1 MKKNVHVSSS
11 VRFALLTVSFLLV
24 SLFGTAQTHLYVSAT
39 GNNANNGLSAATPK
53 QTIPA
58 AVTASANGDVIH
70 IANGVYTLTATL
82 NLNKELTIIGESEAG
97 VIINCTATPSGAW
110 AINPNKS
117 NTSLSNFTIIPNGTT
132 GGFPIHA
139 ASNTIPVPVIS
150 NISLSHITI
159 NGAKKTA
166 FDFNGVTNLSLS
178 FLTATNSS
186 AGNGVQVSGCWNVTA
201 NNITTSGNAWGG
213 FAVYASRLS
222 PDGVGR
228 GSNNITIDVS
238 SSSLSETTPVYVQ
251 DQFGFVSTNVTVNGL
266 DYQVKNTNSVGYTF
280 YYGNKT
286 VALNIAKLLPSVA
299 LARPDLS
306 TVQQIS
312 TGQLIIGAG
321 MKIQTAVN
329 AASVNG
335 IVLVEP
341 GVYQEDVTINKTLTV
356 QGSGIDVTTVSG
368 VSGGGS
374 AAFQISANGV
384 IIDGFTIT
392 RDGNTVATWNDPLN
406 SAGVAIQTVGNA
418 EIINCKFIG
427 NRTAIDVNNSNG
439 NNIHNNIIS
448 DNRTGILFR
457 NQTDQTTVTENTI
470 TNNWTMGILFI
481 SGGGGTQSAAN
492 SNFSNNNISGNWYGQ
507 IIDRQS
513 GGTIPAPGSNLKNFT
528 CNWFGSVT
536 PVVSTNDSGEPS
548 YAAQVPVAY
557 GGTAVAPVGKPDIA
571 GIASANFVY
580 TPYLVSG
587 TDSDP
592 VKNGFQPLA
601 NSCQTPLSNVLITN
615 TTKVLCF
622 GTNTGSVTISY
633 TNGIGLVSYSLDG
646 APAQPAGASPFTLN
660 EIAKGQHTI
669 LISDNAGAAV
679 SLEFTIDGPSA
690 ALNAN
695 FTFTPI
701 TCNGGMSTQNITIT
715 GGTAPY
721 NVTNQGGGA
730 FVLGAQEG
738 VTYGGTE
745 PNTFAANYTYTV
757 TDAIGCEYTFTA
769 NITQPNPITVQYN
782 ASAIL
787 CNGGLSTESITI
799 NGGTAPY
806 TVTNQGGGAL
816 VVDAAA
822 GITYYGNTYAAS
834 YTYTVTDALG
844 CTYVFTANITQPDA
858 LTIAAT
864 ATDISCNANATVTI
878 TAAGGKAPY
887 TGTGV
892 FSVAAGTYTYTVTD
906 ANGCSAIT
914 TVTPVV
920 IPDTERPNVIA
931 PGAYSVPNTPG
942 QCGAT
947 LTSIGTPFTSD
958 NCGIASITN
967 DHPSAYYP
975 VGTTIVRWIVKDI
988 SGNVNDTATQ
998 SITVIDNDL
1007 PVITV
1012 SVPDQI
1018 FCTNTTGNYTI
1029 PVLVASDNCGAVTV
1043 SYSITGATV
1052 RSNALSNNAS
1062 GSFNPGISY
1071 IKWTVKDGSGY
1082 TINATTKVTI
1092 TTNPS
1097 VTIAATNADAFC
1109 NTVTLTASS
1118 AGVGATY
1125 SWNTSSSSQSISLGQ
1140 TNGDGL
1146 YSVTVT
1152 SNGCT
1157 SAPASYTFTKQTLVS
1172 SYTLLAFD
1180 EIKLGENNK
1189 VNSGSVGVTS
1199 LKGEVSFRRNSSVS
1213 SPGSFVKAKNIDK
1226 NGSNIVISNPIYSA
1240 ATGIALPTMLLNT
1253 ASTHNLPNKDVA
1265 QNSVTTVNG
1274 NYKNLTL
1281 KKGSR
1286 TTVTGTVFGSVKVE
1300 QGAQVTFTAAII
1312 NIDKLEIVKG
1322 PRYGY
1327 SYVRFGGDT
1336 KILVSDRV
1344 SIGSQVYINPDN
1356 YKVTFYLGD
1365 RKSDGEQFSV
1375 KGGDTKVTANIYVP
1389 NGKLKV
1395 TGGYSYGDYGNGRGD
1410 CDRDD
1415 DDDRY
1420 YGQGNSYV
1428 NMTGLFIADEIE
1440 GNGKNVIWNS
1450 FVCGLAAVP
1459 VLNATQVITQTL
1471 SEEKGTI
1478 SSEAELKVTVLPNP
1492 STTYFTLKLESRYNT
1507 AVNMRV
1513 MDSRGRVV
1521 DAKTGIGSNSTLQVG
1536 HNYAAGT
1543 YYAELIQGGVRK
1555 TVQLIKLR

>member
-1 MKKNVHVSSS
+1 MKKNLHTIALGKNLWLTGLFLCLSTLAGFTQVH
-11 VRFALLTVSFLLV
+11 F
-24 SLFGTAQTHLYVSAT
+24 YVAAT
-39 GNNANNGLSAATPK
+39 GNNANDGLSLATPK

-82 NLNKELTIIGESEAG
+82 NLNKELTIIGETEAG
-97 VIINCTATPSGAW
+97 VIINCTGTPASAW

-132 GGFPIHA
+132 GGFPIHV
-139 ASNTIPVPVIS
+139 ASNTTPVPVIS
-150 NISLSHITI
+150 NISISYITI
-159 NGAKKTA
+159 IGAKKTA
-166 FDFNGVTNLSLS
+166 FDFNGVDNLTVSYV
-178 FLTATNSS
+178 TAKNTS
-186 AGNGVQVSGCWNVTA
+186 AGNAVQFSGCKNVQA
-201 NNITTSGNAWGG
+201 HHITSSGNVWGG
-213 FAVYASRLS
+213 IAVYVSKPS
-222 PDGVGR
+222 PSGVGR
-228 GSNNITIDVS
+228 GSDNVMIDITNS
-238 SSSLSETTPVYVQ
+238 SIAETNPVYVQ
-251 DQFGFVSTNVTVNGL
+251 DEAGFVNTNTSVLGL
-266 DYQVKNTNSVGYTF
+266 DYLVRNSSVTGYAF
-280 YYGNKT
+280 YYADKAT
-286 VALNIAKLLPSVA
+286 ALSVAAFLPSATVHS
-299 LARPDLS
+299 PELS
-306 TVQQIS
+306 TIRQVS
-312 TGQLIIGAG
+312 TGKMIIGAG
-321 MKIQTAVN
+321 MKVQTAIN
-329 AASVNG
+329 AATANG
-335 IVLVEP
+335 IILVEP
-341 GVYQEDVTINKTLTV
+341 GVYHEDVTINKTLTI

-384 IIDGFTIT
+384 VIDGFTIT
-392 RDGNTVATWNDPLN
+392 RDGNTVTNWNDPLN
-406 SAGVAIQTVGNA
+406 TAGIAIQTVGNA
-418 EIINCKFIG
+418 EISNCKFIG

-439 NNIHNNIIS
+439 NNIHNNIIT

-481 SGGGGTQSAAN
+481 SGGSGTQSAAN
-492 SNFSNNNISGNWYGQ
+492 STFSNNNISGNWYGQ
-507 IIDRQS
+507 VIDRQS

-536 PVVSTNDSGEPS
+536 PVVSTNDSGEPG
-548 YAAQVPVAY
+548 YAAQIPVMY

-571 GIASANFVY
+571 GPASANFVY

-601 NSCQTPLSNVLITN
+601 NSCQSPLANVQITN
-615 TTKVLCF
+615 TTHVLCF

-633 TNGIGLVSYSLDG
+633 SNGIGLVSYSLDG

-660 EIAKGQHTI
+660 GIATGQHTI
-669 LISDNAGAAV
+669 IISDNAGASV
-679 SLEFTIDGPSA
+679 NLTFTINGPSA

-701 TCNGGMSTQNITIT
+701 TCFGGMSTQNITIT

-721 NVTNQGGGA
+721 NVINQGGGA

-757 TDAIGCEYTFTA
+757 TDAMGCVFTFNA
-769 NITQPNPITVQYN
+769 NITQPPVLTV
-782 ASAIL
+782 AA
-787 CNGGLSTESITI
+787 
-799 NGGTAPY
+799 
-806 TVTNQGGGAL
+806 TVTN
-816 VVDAAA
+816 
-822 GITYYGNTYAAS
+822 
-834 YTYTVTDALG
+834 
-844 CTYVFTANITQPDA
+844 
-858 LTIAAT
+858 
-864 ATDISCNANATVTI
+864 ISCNANATVTI
-878 TAAGGKAPY
+878 SANGGKAPY

-906 ANGCSAIT
+906 ANGCTAST
-914 TVTPVV
+914 TVTPAV
-920 IPDTERPNVIA
+920 IPDTEQPNVVA

-947 LTSIGTPFTSD
+947 LTSIGIPFTSD

-967 DHPSAYYP
+967 DHPSTYYP
-975 VGTTIVRWIVKDI
+975 IGTTIVRWIVKDV

-1007 PVITV
+1007 PAITV
-1012 SVPDQI
+1012 SVPDQT
-1018 FCTNTTGNYTI
+1018 FCTSTTGNYTI
-1029 PVLVASDNCGAVTV
+1029 PVLVASDNCGAVMV

-1062 GSFNPGISY
+1062 GLFNPGVSY
-1071 IKWTVKDGSGY
+1071 IKWTVTDGSGY

-1092 TTNPS
+1092 TSYPA
-1097 VTIAATNADAFC
+1097 VTIAASHADAFC
-1109 NTVTLTASS
+1109 NSVTLTASS
-1118 AGVGATY
+1118 AGVGSTY
-1125 SWNTSSSSQSISLGQ
+1125 SWSTGSSNQSISLGQ
-1140 TNGDGL
+1140 TSGDGV

-1152 SNGCT
+1152 SNGCS

-1180 EIKLGENNK
+1180 EITLGENNK

-1199 LKGEVSFRRNSSVS
+1199 LKGEVSFRKNSSVS
-1213 SPGSFVKAKNIDK
+1213 SPGSFVKAKKIDK

-1253 ASTHNLPNKDVA
+1253 ASTHNLPNKDVS

-1286 TTVTGTVFGSVKVE
+1286 TTVTGTVFGSIKVE
-1300 QGAQVTFTAAII
+1300 QGAQVTFTAATIS
-1312 NIDKLEIVKG
+1312 IDKLEVVKG

-1327 SYVRFGGDT
+1327 SYVRFAGDT
-1336 KILVSDRV
+1336 KLLVSSSV

-1365 RKSDGEQFSV
+1365 KKSDDERFSV

-1440 GNGKNVIWNS
+1440 GNGRNVIWNS
-1450 FVCGLAAVP
+1450 FVCGSAAVP

-1478 SSEAELKVTVLPNP
+1478 STEAELKVTVLPNP

-1513 MDSRGRVV
+1513 TDSHGRVV
-1521 DAKTGIGSNSTLQVG
+1521 DAKTGIGANSTLQVG
-1536 HNYAAGT
+1536 HSYAAGI
-1543 YYAELIQGGVRK
+1543 YFAEMIQGGVRK